1 MCGRFYPDTTHA
13 DHANLIMRY
22 LSIRWSDSETGNTIV
37 TIRILRSFL
46 WYAMN
51 ELMHTIH
58 EQINAC
64 DARTKWCM
72 RWKIFF
78 FFWYMD
84 GHSSQFSW
92 LNYECKLECLHP
104 CYLIV
109 HFIPMQASLFM
120 TKTNNQS
127 QNYLINFNCLTN

>member
-1 MCGRFYPDTTHA
+1 MCGRFYLDTTHA

-22 LSIRWSDSETGNTIV
+22 LSIRWSDSETGKTIV

-72 RWKIFF
+72 RWKFF
-78 FFWYMD
+78 FLVHGWSLQTIFLIK
-84 GHSSQFSW
+84 SW
-92 LNYECKLECLHP
+92 VQTRVSTPLLSDCPFYSHASKLI
-104 CYLIV
+104 YDKNQQSITK
-109 HFIPMQASLFM
+109 LF
-120 TKTNNQS
+120 N
-127 QNYLINFNCLTN
+127 